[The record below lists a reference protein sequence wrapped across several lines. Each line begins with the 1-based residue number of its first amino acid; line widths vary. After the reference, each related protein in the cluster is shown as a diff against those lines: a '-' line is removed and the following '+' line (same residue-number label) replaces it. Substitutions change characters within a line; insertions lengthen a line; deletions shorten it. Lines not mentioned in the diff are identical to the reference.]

1 MIDVPVSSSRD
12 LWSHGSSQSLRDLLA
27 SALTTLLL
35 MPNAGRAVYFSS
47 PWMSD
52 FVLLDNH
59 FRQFGDLFPD
69 RDSQSEI
76 RFSEYLAELSRIQ
89 EIRLITVRNQTSEA
103 FLRSPMLVANS
114 KIRVCFATDEHH
126 EKGILAPS
134 FYIEGSMNITY
145 SGVNVRGEKVTYHAD
160 ASAASKQKLLRAYL
174 EFDRYWDVLRGT
186 SDGK

>member
-1 MIDVPVSSSRD
+1 MIEVPVSASRD

-59 FRQFGDLFPD
+59 FRQFGDLFPE

-76 RFSEYLAELSRIQ
+76 RFSEYLSELGRTQ
-89 EIRLITVRNQTSEA
+89 EIRLITVRNPTSEV
-103 FLRSPMLVANS
+103 FLRSPLLESPGISV
-114 KIRVCFATDEHH
+114 RFATDEHH

-145 SGVNVRGEKVTYHAD
+145 SGVNIRGEKVTYHAD
-160 ASAASKQKLLRAYL
+160 TSAASKQKILRAYL
-174 EFDRYWDVLRGT
+174 EFDRYWDVLRG
-186 SDGK
+186 SGNGK